1 MPFSPSL
8 AIVCLP
14 SSDSHS
20 LCLFRCKCHP
30 RKEERRRAHN
40 FGVLDSIQ
48 KVYFSLS
55 VSPPFFLFYFFSFFQ
70 PPFKQGARNSGRRTA
85 ILPVCVYLCGID
97 LTSKPPREK
106 KRFVSFYRRRNT
118 QREKEKERKKRVEMV
133 ESVTRA
139 NRITLYFPPDEGWW
153 LWYGGEDLRR
163 RWGG

>member
-1 MPFSPSL
+1 MQMSSQKGGKKEGTQLWGLGFDSKSL
-8 AIVCLP
+8 L
-14 SSDSHS
+14 
-20 LCLFRCKCHP
+20 
-30 RKEERRRAHN
+30 
-40 FGVLDSIQ
+40 
-48 KVYFSLS
+48 FSLS
-55 VSPPFFLFYFFSFFQ
+55 PLFFFFYFFFQ
-70 PPFKQGARNSGRRTA
+70 PPFKQGTRNSGRRTA

-97 LTSKPPREK
+97 LTSKPPREE

>member
-48 KVYFSLS
+48 KVYFSLFL
-55 VSPPFFLFYFFSFFQ
+55 SPPFFLYFFFQ
-70 PPFKQGARNSGRRTA
+70 PPFKQGTRNSGRRTA

-97 LTSKPPREK
+97 LTSKPPREEK
-106 KRFVSFYRRRNT
+106 KEKRFVSFYRRRNT
-118 QREKEKERKKRVEMV
+118 ERERKRERGK
-133 ESVTRA
+133 ESR
-139 NRITLYFPPDEGWW
+139 N
-153 LWYGGEDLRR
+153 GGKCNESKQNYSLLPA
-163 RWGG
+163 G